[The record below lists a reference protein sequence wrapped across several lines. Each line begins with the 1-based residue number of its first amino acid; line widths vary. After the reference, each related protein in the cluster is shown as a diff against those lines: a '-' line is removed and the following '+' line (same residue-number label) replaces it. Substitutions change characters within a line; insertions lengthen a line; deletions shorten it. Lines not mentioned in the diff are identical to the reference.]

1 MRNQN
6 EKPIL
11 VKNPGIDD
19 VLSLRNFYRLE
30 AKRIIDGKNIVKGD
44 DFTRVQNLSKK
55 IDELDIWL
63 EKYHEDHFFIE
74 GFTGHGGEYD

>member
-6 EKPIL
+6 ENPIL
-11 VKNPGIDD
+11 VKNPGIED
-19 VLSLRNFYRLE
+19 VLSLRNFYRSE

-44 DFTRVQNLSKK
+44 DFIRVQNLSKK

-74 GFTGHGGEYD
+74 GFTGHGGVYE